1 MRYALACAGLA
12 GFLSAAVPGAAL
24 AAQDQAAHVHG
35 DPVQAATVSAAGTPI
50 APLPPG
56 WSEPENIAD
65 AEKRAVAYHDSGR
78 YERDL
83 AAVDQAAGDWIA
95 AQAPHV
101 RKPALVLDI
110 DETSLSNWDEEK
122 ANGFGYFADGTC
134 DRLPKG
140 PCGFDAW
147 EMRAQAP
154 AIAPTLALARRAQR
168 LGVAVFFI
176 TGRKETVRDATA
188 ANLARAGYA
197 NWAGLVLEPA
207 NSHFASAA
215 DFKAPAR
222 AAIEKQGYTIVATVG
237 DQRSDLAGGSAMRG
251 FQLPNPFYFIP

>member
-1 MRYALACAGLA
+1 MPALKYALACAGLA
-12 GFLSAAVPGAAL
+12 GFLSV
-24 AAQDQAAHVHG
+24 AAQAAE
-35 DPVQAATVSAAGTPI
+35 TPI
-50 APLPPG
+50 APTPAG

-78 YERDL
+78 YERDI
-83 AAVDQAAGDWIA
+83 AAVDTEAGDWIA

-110 DETSLSNWDEEK
+110 DETSLSNWDEQR
-122 ANGFGYFADGTC
+122 ANGFGFFTDGSC

-140 PCGFDAW
+140 PCGFGAW
-147 EMRAQAP
+147 EKLAQAP
-154 AIAPTLALARRAQR
+154 AIAPTLELARRAQR

-176 TGRKETVRDATA
+176 TGRNEDVRAATA
-188 ANLARAGYA
+188 ANLGKAGYA
-197 NWAGLVLEPA
+197 NWAGLVLEPVG
-207 NSHFASAA
+207 SWYKSAA

-222 AAIEKQGYTIVATVG
+222 AEIEKQGYTIVATVG
-237 DQRSDLAGGSAMRG
+237 DQRSDLSGGHAMRG